1 MERDHTN
8 ARQNASRSWWLGHRR
23 TIHNRHTRSHLIDFP
38 RCDDSHLGSFDVRR
52 RSRDV
57 DSSSNRA
64 APDRES
70 QAHADEIW
78 SARFDPSGQRIVSA
92 SRDHTSRILQ
102 IDPTTLAFNEI
113 ARLRNAEDQGT
124 KLNEG
129 TAFLA
134 MSVAIDRAH
143 RRLYVG
149 SADSIVRVWD
159 LDLATELAPRDRDGT
174 EQHVGAV

>member
-1 MERDHTN
+1 MLTGVFAEPTP
-8 ARQNASRSWWLGHRR
+8 AREN
-23 TIHNRHTRSHLIDFP
+23 
-38 RCDDSHLGSFDVRR
+38 
-52 RSRDV
+52 
-57 DSSSNRA
+57 
-64 APDRES
+64 
-70 QAHADEIW
+70 QAHTDEIW

-134 MSVAIDRAH
+134 TSVAIDRAH

-149 SADSIVRVWD
+149 SADRSSACGIWIWRQN
-159 LDLATELAPRDRDGT
+159 LPARPGRD
-174 EQHVGAV
+174 